1 MHEKQHMVKQILN
14 EQTSKK
20 RGLRKNFY
28 NIAILLFI
36 ALVDKE
42 YIAR

>member
-1 MHEKQHMVKQILN
+1 MHEKQDMVKQILN

-20 RGLRKNFY
+20 RGISTNFY
-28 NIAILLFI
+28 NIVILLFT